1 MAPVRFRP
9 QLKPKEKKAGVD
21 ALEQTPNTP
30 SKRDCRHLPG
40 KVYYGSA
47 SPTYNNLFPQS
58 LKIFMRT
65 LPAVHLACLF
75 LETALQLAI
84 QKTATPNCCG
94 TVEDPVSLP
103 LPLAKW
109 QYVRWLHEPF
119 LHSHFKSVFD
129 KKYNPLF
136 ESIQSILSISWNVI
150 YIVCQSNS
158 QSAGA
163 TKPYTARTKDGK
175 NISCFGGTV
184 LSKFQKIIII
194 FV

>member
-1 MAPVRFRP
+1 MAKFDKND
-9 QLKPKEKKAGVD
+9 KPF
-21 ALEQTPNTP
+21 
-30 SKRDCRHLPG
+30 SG

-94 TVEDPVSLP
+94 TVVDPVSLP

-129 KKYNPLF
+129 KNTTLYSNLF
-136 ESIQSILSISWNVI
+136 NLFFQFLGTSYILFASQTHNQPEPQSHTRPEQKTVKTFRALVGQ
-150 YIVCQSNS
+150 YCQNFKKSS
-158 QSAGA
+158 
-163 TKPYTARTKDGK
+163 
-175 NISCFGGTV
+175 
-184 LSKFQKIIII
+184 
-194 FV
+194 